1 VEDFTAFAELLL
13 VVGLGDCG
21 VGDLAGV
28 GDLVGVGDFTG
39 DDISQVAMAGCS
51 CSFYLRS
58 RRQYT
63 CLIPRDDQYALWMTS
78 TLCGCLEAC

>member
-58 RRQYT
+58 KRQYT
-63 CLIPRDDQYALWMTS
+63 CLIPLDDRYALWMFGSLLT
-78 TLCGCLEAC
+78 CV